1 MLREKGTLPGGVEY
15 EGQVHREFEIREQRV
30 RDLVAVYDN
39 PETARRAESNDAF
52 MGLCVLAGQVV
63 SLGSIPVE
71 AITPEL
77 ILDMAQEDFNELSAA
92 AKRLEERRKSF
103 RGEA

>member
-1 MLREKGTLPGGVEY
+1 MLTEKGILPVGIEY
-15 EGQVHREFEIREQRV
+15 EGIVHREFEIREQRV

-39 PETARRAESNDAF
+39 PEVAGRAESNDAF
-52 MGLCVLAGQVV
+52 LGLCILAGQVV
-63 SLGSIPVE
+63 SLGAIPAE

-77 ILDMAQEDFNELSAA
+77 LLDMTQEDFNELSNAA
-92 AKRLEERRKSF
+92 RRLEERRKSF